1 MRKLCIGVLALAS
14 CAMSFAEEISYSMNF
29 KVWNNAVKIT
39 NPSTDVTTASANSP
53 IVGFSVRKGD
63 YFASASFMLD
73 SSYRYQTVWLNRK
86 DNDFSLGYRLNDN
99 ISVLGGY
106 RSTAVTDGSQ
116 SNWVDRSS
124 IYYIGA
130 SGFKQVAD
138 KVFLYG
144 NLAYGSLTNTNDYE
158 TFKDGSLIT
167 YEAGGG
173 YALNSSTQLVAGYRN
188 QDMSLYNITR
198 SRQEKNSIG
207 GLVIGLNVNF

>member
-1 MRKLCIGVLALAS
+1 
-14 CAMSFAEEISYSMNF
+14 MNF

-106 RSTAVTDGSQ
+106 RSTALTDGSQ

-158 TFKDGSLIT
+158 TF
-167 YEAGGG
+167 
-173 YALNSSTQLVAGYRN
+173 NSK
-188 QDMSLYNITR
+188 M
-198 SRQEKNSIG
+198 
-207 GLVIGLNVNF
+207 GL